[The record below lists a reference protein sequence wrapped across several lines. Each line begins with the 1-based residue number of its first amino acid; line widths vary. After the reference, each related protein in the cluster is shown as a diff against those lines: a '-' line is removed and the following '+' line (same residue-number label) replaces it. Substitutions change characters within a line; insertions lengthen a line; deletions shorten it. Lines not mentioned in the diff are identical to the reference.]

1 MVDDL
6 YEVGLAVNLFV
17 SELVELLFVAYV
29 VSVVSDL
36 LKAVIAN
43 ELCRLFEESYSP

>member
-6 YEVGLAVNLFV
+6 YKAGLAVNLIV
-17 SELVELLFVAYV
+17 SELVELLFVAYL

-43 ELCRLFEESYSP
+43 ELFRLFGELYSP